1 MVVDVVVGLLDG
13 EVERRWSKV
22 VKAIV
27 EGRDRVRDWFWM
39 RDGGLC
45 CQRRGSIEPNKKI
58 EQERRMVRDWKSEL
72 ADILL

>member
-27 EGRDRVRDWFWM
+27 EGRDRVRDWF
-39 RDGGLC
+39 
-45 CQRRGSIEPNKKI
+45 
-58 EQERRMVRDWKSEL
+58 
-72 ADILL
+72 